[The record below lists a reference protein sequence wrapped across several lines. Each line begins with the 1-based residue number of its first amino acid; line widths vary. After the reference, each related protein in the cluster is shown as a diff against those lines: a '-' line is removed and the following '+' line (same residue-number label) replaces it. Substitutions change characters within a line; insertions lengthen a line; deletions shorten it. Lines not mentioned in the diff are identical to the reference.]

1 MIQNI
6 HTISDVKFV
15 SIGEHRNRFSSL
27 PDGLVF
33 TCSLL
38 FCSIIFLLSFIHVS
52 IRK

>member
-6 HTISDVKFV
+6 HTISDVKSV
-15 SIGEHRNRFSSL
+15 SIREHRNRFSNL
-27 PDGLVF
+27 PDGLVL

-38 FCSIIFLLSFIHVS
+38 FCPIVFLLSFIHVS